1 MTESQKESL
10 YATFE
15 LLPLQEVSPHLFP
28 TFKCKINSDL
38 TNFIHSTA
46 LDFQKRQIAR
56 TFVLVNSSKNE
67 IVGYFTISMKSLS
80 TNGMSK
86 TSIKKIDGVSN
97 SRVCIHS
104 YLIGQLGISDNYAQY
119 KLGTLLLDDAFLKIE
134 MAHDLVAGRYILVDA
149 INHEK
154 VLNFYTENGFA
165 TLDTNVGE
173 SEYGSKRMIY
183 KI

>member
-1 MTESQKESL
+1 MTEHQKESL

-15 LLPLQEVSPHLFP
+15 LFPIKEVSSSLLA
-28 TFKCKINSDL
+28 TFNCEKNSDL

-46 LDFQKRQIAR
+46 FDFEDRQISR
-56 TFVLVNSSKNE
+56 TFVLVNTSENE
-67 IVGYFTISMKSLS
+67 VVGYFTISMKSLS
-80 TNGMSK
+80 TNNMSK

-97 SRVCIHS
+97 TRVCIHS
-104 YLIGQLGISDNYAQY
+104 FLIGQLGISDNYTEY
-119 KLGTLLLDDAFLKIE
+119 KFGTLLLDDAFSKIE

-154 VLNFYTENGFA
+154 VLKFYTDNGFA
-165 TLDTNVGE
+165 LLDTNVE
-173 SEYGSKRMIY
+173 EFENGSTRMIY

>member
-15 LLPLQEVSPHLFP
+15 LLPLQEVSPHLLS
-28 TFKCKINSDL
+28 TFNCKINSDL
-38 TNFIHSTA
+38 TNFIHSVA
-46 LDFQKRQIAR
+46 LDFQMRQIAR
-56 TFVLVNSSKNE
+56 TFVLVNSSENE

-86 TSIKKIDGVSN
+86 TSIKKIDGISN

-134 MAHDLVAGRYILVDA
+134 IAHDLIAGRYILVDA
-149 INHEK
+149 VNHEK
-154 VLNFYTENGFA
+154 VINFYIDNGF
-165 TLDTNVGE
+165 TLLDTNLEE
-173 SEYGSKRMIY
+173 SEDDSRRMIY
-183 KI
+183 KT